1 MYNIIK
7 YSSNYSETTR
17 RLRCYSKGEAINFN
31 SDDAKTDNLKS
42 FMYKMKM
49 LENTKVQRAPNEAN
63 GTLKV
68 AKIAVPLK
76 YLNNSWGSFE
86 IPLINCRVELNL
98 KY

>member
-1 MYNIIK
+1 MYNVIK

-17 RLRCYSKGEAINFN
+17 CLQCYSKGEAINFN
-31 SDDAKTDNLKS
+31 SDDAKADNLKS
-42 FMYKMKM
+42 FKYKIKM

-68 AKIAVPLK
+68 ATIAFPLK
-76 YLNNSWGSFE
+76 YLNNSWGSLK
-86 IPLINCRVELNL
+86 IPLINCRLELNL